1 MKILHVDINGWV
13 YGVQRYVI
21 NFCKELNKRDGNRSI
36 VVGASGTYLNMLKAE
51 NIEVISLRE
60 KWGKIDLDPKGWI
73 RLYEVIKRIRPDVI
87 HSHGTKE
94 NIISKIIAGMLGIP
108 SIPIYHCRYRLS
120 GSGDTDISLKR
131 RLYEMVYLEILERYT
146 SRFALKN
153 IAVSQSV
160 KDNIKR
166 FGIPEEKIEVIY
178 SGIELND
185 PAPWREKGEAANG
198 RVKILFVGRIDENKG
213 VLDVIRAAKIVKQR
227 GYTFK
232 MEFVG
237 DGALRKE
244 CEQLVEEYGLSR
256 EISFLGYL
264 KSPRELF
271 LASDIFVSASYSEGF
286 PLNIIEAM
294 GCGLPVIATA
304 VGGVTEI
311 VDDRENG
318 ILIPTREVRELAN
331 ALISLMEDDR
341 LREKYGRNGRR
352 KIEQEF
358 GAEGMIASF
367 VNFYHHNGIAR
378 EP

>member
-271 LASDIFVSASYSEGF
+271 LASDIFVSASYSEGL